1 MDIYQCTMFDDVIM
15 IIEKLAIVVNPKNQ
29 QSFAK
34 TTYLQKLK
42 GNSKLNLIKEIWNE
56 LDRKYKEV

>member
-34 TTYLQKLK
+34 IK
-42 GNSKLNLIKEIWNE
+42 GK
-56 LDRKYKEV
+56 